1 MRFGPLMQIKQAS
14 PPGAIL
20 LFGKVSE
27 VDMNPTAN
35 IPIHARSNLTIRAKD
50 IMTANITTV
59 EPETT
64 VHRIAQ
70 LLSDRHISA
79 VLVIDRGSVVGIVS
93 EGDLLHRQELGT
105 EFERVS
111 SFRISYEI
119 EEKNHIAYEI
129 ESESTAK
136 AKSHGMHARDVM
148 TRKVI
153 TVEEDASLADVV
165 RTLQDNHIRRVPVIR
180 GAKLI
185 GVVSRADIMRALA
198 ARPEGSHGPTSR
210 DDDMIRYQVIET
222 LLSIPGTSPW
232 ATTVTVSNGIV
243 ELTGSVEQEVTR
255 EPSRIA
261 VGTIPDV
268 VKVKD
273 HRSIIQPY

>member
-1 MRFGPLMQIKQAS
+1 MKA
-14 PPGAIL
+14 
-20 LFGKVSE
+20 
-27 VDMNPTAN
+27 TAN
-35 IPIHARSNLTIRAKD
+35 IPTHARSNLTIRARD
-50 IMTANITTV
+50 IMTTNITVV

-70 LLSDRHISA
+70 LLSDKHISA

-105 EFERVS
+105 EFERTS
-111 SFRISYEI
+111 SLKTSCEI
-119 EEKNHIAYEI
+119 ENENTAAFYEI
-129 ESESTAK
+129 ESESTTE
-136 AKSHGMHARDVM
+136 AKSHGMHAHDVM

-165 RTLQDNHIRRVPVIR
+165 RTLQDNHIRRVPVTR
-180 GAKLI
+180 RAKLI

-198 ARPEGSHGPTSR
+198 ARPEGSYGPTSR

-255 EPSRIA
+255 DPSRIA
-261 VGTIPDV
+261 VETIPDV
-268 VKVKD
+268 VEVKD
-273 HRSIIQPY
+273 HRVIIQPY